1 MAYSIPELRYIK
13 KGANKMN
20 STKKEI
26 IKSSPEISDDWFR
39 WKGKDKEKAESV
51 ARPSISY
58 WQDAWNRLLKNKL
71 AMLGLIFLVIL
82 GILAIFGP
90 ILSPYTVKV
99 QDLSNQHMPP
109 SSEHWFGTDSHG
121 RDVFTRTWYG
131 ARISLFVGLMAALID
146 FTIGIVYGGIAG
158 YKGGKTDSI
167 LMRIIEILYGLP
179 YLLVVILLLVV
190 MGPSLLTII
199 IALTVTGW
207 VGMARIVRGQ
217 VLQIKNYEFV
227 LASKSF
233 GTKTPRIIRKNLLP
247 NTMGPII
254 VQVTL
259 TVPTAIFAEAFLSFL
274 GLGIQSPYASWGV
287 MANDSLGAVLSGN
300 WWTLFF
306 PAFFI
311 SFTMFAFNV
320 LGDGLQDALDPKL
333 RK

>member
-1 MAYSIPELRYIK
+1 M
-13 KGANKMN
+13 
-20 STKKEI
+20 TKVKHVNEAE
-26 IKSSPEISDDWFR
+26 KTAAATHVPDDWFV
-39 WKGKDKEKAESV
+39 WKTEDKNAKEAV
-51 ARPSISY
+51 ARPSLSY
-58 WQDAWNRLLKNKL
+58 WKDAWKRLVKNKL
-71 AMLGLIFLVIL
+71 AMAGLLFLVLLTVMAVI
-82 GILAIFGP
+82 GP
-90 ILSPYTVKV
+90 MLSPYSVK
-99 QDLSNQHMPP
+99 QIELPNQFKPP
-109 SSEHWFGTDSHG
+109 SAKHWFGTDSLG
-121 RDVFTRTWYG
+121 RDVFARTWYG

-146 FTIGIVYGGIAG
+146 FFIGIIYGGVAG
-158 YKGGKTDSI
+158 YKGGRTDSVM
-167 LMRIIEILYGLP
+167 MRIIEILYGLP

-190 MGPSLLTII
+190 MGQSLTTII
-199 IALTVTGW
+199 VALCVTGW

-233 GTKTPRIIRKNLLP
+233 GTKTGRIIRKNLIP

-254 VQVTL
+254 VQMTL

-274 GLGIQSPYASWGV
+274 GLGIQAPHASWGV
-287 MANDSLGAVLSGN
+287 MANDALGAILSGN

>member
-1 MAYSIPELRYIK
+1 MKITTGPEPSQ
-13 KGANKMN
+13 
-20 STKKEI
+20 STVEA
-26 IKSSPEISDDWFR
+26 PDDWFK
-39 WKGKDKEKAESV
+39 WKEKDIKKAESV
-51 ARPSISY
+51 ARPSMSY
-58 WQDAWNRLLKNKL
+58 WQDAWKRLIKNKL
-71 AMLGLIFLVIL
+71 AMLGLIFLVLL
-82 GILAIFGP
+82 GIMAIFGP
-90 ILSPYTVKV
+90 ILSPYSVKI
-99 QDLSNQHMPP
+99 QDLPNQYQAP
-109 SSEHWFGTDSHG
+109 SSAHWFGTDSHG
-121 RDVFTRTWYG
+121 RDVFTRTWHG

-146 FTIGIVYGGIAG
+146 FTVGIVYGGVSG
-158 YKGGKTDSI
+158 YKGGRTDSV

-190 MGPSLLTII
+190 MGPSLTTII

-254 VQVTL
+254 VQLTL
-259 TVPTAIFAEAFLSFL
+259 TVPSAIFAEAFLSFL
-274 GLGIQSPYASWGV
+274 GLGIQAPHASWGV
-287 MANDSLGAVLSGN
+287 MANDSLGAILSGN